1 MQIERQRTYKDAHIQ
16 WEKVVKELNLTYEH
30 QSWFSKNLDLSI
42 SACRLYDSLSHDFK
56 SIGMGK
62 GTALEPILGAEF
74 ESLEHYFYGTQ
85 EHNSKKLYIADIRN
99 QSSVLYS
106 DPAFDEL
113 YRKEHNIKLYVDRF
127 KNYVTKEDFFYPA
140 FLNDVEFVDPSIS
153 LGSHAYNY
161 SSDSG
166 FASGTTFKEAF
177 LHSLNELIERDTV
190 SKFILKYGMNFNI
203 DELSASLVELK
214 SLPKRLVDIFLA
226 IKDTTKSNIELV
238 YIKNKFNIP
247 TFLTIINYKGKM
259 LLPIYGAGTSLSP
272 AYAMERALT
281 EAFQLFCVKEYKDSI
296 DLSRKLSYMV
306 TKVPKLKELINF
318 SYITK
323 LKNKSFIDT
332 EDKYSSVDYLLEKEI
347 NLLRKDNI
355 DIYYRHVIDM
365 SGFYFMQTLI
375 PAFERFNMILE
386 GQIVLPRSDQD

>member
-1 MQIERQRTYKDAHIQ
+1 M
-16 WEKVVKELNLTYEH
+16 
-30 QSWFSKNLDLSI
+30 
-42 SACRLYDSLSHDFK
+42 
-56 SIGMGK
+56 
-62 GTALEPILGAEF
+62 
-74 ESLEHYFYGTQ
+74 
-85 EHNSKKLYIADIRN
+85 
-99 QSSVLYS
+99 
-106 DPAFDEL
+106 
-113 YRKEHNIKLYVDRF
+113 YVDRF

-166 FASGTTFKEAF
+166 FASGATFKEAF

>member
-1 MQIERQRTYKDAHIQ
+1 
-16 WEKVVKELNLTYEH
+16 
-30 QSWFSKNLDLSI
+30 
-42 SACRLYDSLSHDFK
+42 
-56 SIGMGK
+56 
-62 GTALEPILGAEF
+62 
-74 ESLEHYFYGTQ
+74 
-85 EHNSKKLYIADIRN
+85 
-99 QSSVLYS
+99 
-106 DPAFDEL
+106 
-113 YRKEHNIKLYVDRF
+113 
-127 KNYVTKEDFFYPA
+127 
-140 FLNDVEFVDPSIS
+140 
-153 LGSHAYNY
+153 
-161 SSDSG
+161 
-166 FASGTTFKEAF
+166 
-177 LHSLNELIERDTV
+177 
-190 SKFILKYGMNFNI
+190 
-203 DELSASLVELK
+203 
-214 SLPKRLVDIFLA
+214 
-226 IKDTTKSNIELV
+226 
-238 YIKNKFNIP
+238 
-247 TFLTIINYKGKM
+247 
-259 LLPIYGAGTSLSP
+259 
-272 AYAMERALT
+272 MERALT

>member
-1 MQIERQRTYKDAHIQ
+1 M
-16 WEKVVKELNLTYEH
+16 
-30 QSWFSKNLDLSI
+30 
-42 SACRLYDSLSHDFK
+42 
-56 SIGMGK
+56 
-62 GTALEPILGAEF
+62 
-74 ESLEHYFYGTQ
+74 
-85 EHNSKKLYIADIRN
+85 
-99 QSSVLYS
+99 
-106 DPAFDEL
+106 
-113 YRKEHNIKLYVDRF
+113 
-127 KNYVTKEDFFYPA
+127 
-140 FLNDVEFVDPSIS
+140 
-153 LGSHAYNY
+153 
-161 SSDSG
+161 
-166 FASGTTFKEAF
+166 
-177 LHSLNELIERDTV
+177 
-190 SKFILKYGMNFNI
+190 
-203 DELSASLVELK
+203 
-214 SLPKRLVDIFLA
+214 FLA

-332 EDKYSSVDYLLEKEI
+332 EDEYSSVDYLLEKEI